1 MIVHSV
7 AVGNEQLASI
17 ANGKRMLGNSFVG
30 ERVVEIF
37 YFYMSGVFHRC
48 KFSAKLHK
56 MHGKLTNFAS

>member
-37 YFYMSGVFHRC
+37 YFYMSGSFIV
-48 KFSAKLHK
+48 A
-56 MHGKLTNFAS
+56 NFRQSYTKCTEN

>member
-17 ANGKRMLGNSFVG
+17 ANGKRMLGNSFVR

-37 YFYMSGVFHRC
+37 YFYMSGGLSSLQIF
-48 KFSAKLHK
+48 
-56 MHGKLTNFAS
+56 GKVTQNARKID